1 MRDYYQVL
9 GISRD
14 AGSTDVRSAFRRLS
28 LELHPDRTQDEP
40 ERTEEYKHVMEAYE
54 VLSNEEVRAA
64 YDDALAGRATGPPA
78 ITAQDIFEGI
88 GSMAGLFM
96 EAVARAN
103 PDKVEIGTCI
113 VCKGLG
119 ELAIDPKG
127 KRSTLRI
134 GLAAKRRYQ
143 GAGQSRQGCDQGK
156 GEALAAE

>member
-14 AGSTDVRSAFRRLS
+14 ASSTDVRAAFRRLS
-28 LELHPDRTQDEP
+28 LELHPDRTQDDP
-40 ERTEEYKHVMEAYE
+40 ERTEEYKNVMEAYE

-78 ITAQDIFEGI
+78 ITAQAIFEGL

-119 ELAIDPKG
+119 ELAIDLGVIHLSKRCEACGGSG
-127 KRSTLRI
+127 KITLPALSTKER
-134 GLAAKRRYQ
+134 
-143 GAGQSRQGCDQGK
+143 
-156 GEALAAE
+156 ET